1 MLVLL
6 LLQQD
11 KQQEKAVQQ
20 SRKNNMGMSIYLLIL
35 FIPTLLV
42 FYKMVQETISEIKH
56 KKSAHRDGV

>member
-1 MLVLL
+1 

-11 KQQEKAVQQ
+11 KKQKAVQQ